1 MALELR
7 GALGGERDLELR
19 GSTVFWNIVD
29 LESTLFQHI
38 LQLLYYA
45 DFKGVVWSFCTTVM
59 QKSNIS
65 NALSFSRELFV
76 LLHIWTCDF

>member
-1 MALELR
+1 MSGVNRCQGMPWREELDGKELR

-45 DFKGVVWSFCTTVM
+45 DFKGVV
-59 QKSNIS
+59 
-65 NALSFSRELFV
+65 
-76 LLHIWTCDF
+76 